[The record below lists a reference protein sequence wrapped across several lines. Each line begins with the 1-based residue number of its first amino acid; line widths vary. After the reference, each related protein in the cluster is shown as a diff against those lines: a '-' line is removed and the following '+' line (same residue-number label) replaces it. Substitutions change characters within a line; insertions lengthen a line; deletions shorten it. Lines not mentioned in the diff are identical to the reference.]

1 MKKRAKPF
9 SVFAALAL
17 VLVSEGCGG
26 TRFYRAGRE
35 AEKKGDWATAYKEYC
50 RAAERYRSNGIVA
63 DGLARVR
70 PAAAAQA
77 ERAGLAAMDAGRFD
91 DAWRLFMRALD
102 IQPDHANAAQL
113 IRQIE
118 CDHPGQIALAKNEW
132 LARGPAALSSPPQ
145 QVLAMAPA
153 SPPSPRERAA
163 PSATPTR
170 DTMLADS
177 APSAD
182 DEPTKTET
190 TAAPVRPRPIDSEPI
205 APAETQVFLSVHTL
219 SLKDRRYARLA
230 LAADGIGVRLK
241 DTDGDGEVDLDLFD
255 GRKRIQKV
263 RDLELGRSQTFRGK
277 SGTLYRLTLISVT
290 HKSHTVR
297 LGVKRA

>member
-1 MKKRAKPF
+1 MKRGAKPF

-26 TRFYRAGRE
+26 TRFYRAGRA
-35 AEKKGDWATAYKEYC
+35 AEKKEDWATAYKEYC

-63 DGLARVR
+63 NGLARVR

-77 ERAGLAAMDAGRFD
+77 ERAGLTAMDEGRYD
-91 DAWRLFMRALD
+91 DAWRSFMRALD

-113 IRQIE
+113 VRQVE
-118 CDHPGQIALAKNEW
+118 CDHSEQIASARNDW
-132 LARGPAALSSPPQ
+132 LARGSATLSSPPQ
-145 QVLAMAPA
+145 QALAMAPA
-153 SPPSPRERAA
+153 SPRSRRERAA
-163 PSATPTR
+163 SPATPARET
-170 DTMLADS
+170 TLADS
-177 APSAD
+177 SPSAD
-182 DEPTKTET
+182 DEPGETDT
-190 TAAPVRPRPIDSEPI
+190 TAAPVRPRPFESGPV

-230 LAADGIGVRLK
+230 LADGIGVRLK
-241 DTDGDGEVDLDLFD
+241 DTEGDGEADLDLFD
-255 GRKRIQKV
+255 GKKRIMKV

-290 HKSHTVR
+290 HTSRTVR